1 MKGPQKAGKFH
12 KNGGF
17 KSEEG
22 SSSIRL
28 KRRKSFLIKML
39 HQRAKHLEDQFFSH
53 RTYGC

>member
-1 MKGPQKAGKFH
+1 MKGPQKAGNFH
-12 KNGGF
+12 NNGGF